1 MNKETLEH
9 ISSLMDGELSR
20 ETGLFLTK
28 RLSADKE
35 LTGAWERYH
44 LIRDCI
50 RQPGT
55 RAPVVDLSLRMKNA
69 LADEVNEPAQNWTV
83 NRWLKPVSG
92 IAIAAS
98 VALMAIVAIGPGPS
112 PQTGD
117 TASSP
122 TVQPF
127 SSPNVLPSSLITQ
140 AASYSPQAQ
149 GRDARLSAYLLRH
162 NQASNS
168 ITTLGFVSFVP
179 MVASATY
186 EDSLLE
192 DLLLEDP
199 QLDEASGEAV
209 ESTTADSP

>member
-55 RAPVVDLSLRMKNA
+55 GRPVVNLSLRIKNT
-69 LADEVNEPAQNWTV
+69 LLDEPAEPSRSWSDS
-83 NRWLKPVSG
+83 RWLKPVSG
-92 IAIAAS
+92 FAIAAS
-98 VALMAIVAIGPGPS
+98 VALLAIVAVGPDQS

-117 TASSP
+117 VASTP
-122 TVQPF
+122 AVQPF
-127 SSPNVLPSSLITQ
+127 SSPNVLPSSINTQ
-140 AASYSPQAQ
+140 PASYSPQMQ

-162 NQASNS
+162 NQVSGS
-168 ITTLGFVSFVP
+168 ITNLGFVGFVP
-179 MVASATY
+179 MVASVKSQ
-186 EDSLLE
+186 DFQLE
-192 DLLLEDP
+192 EI
-199 QLDEASGEAV
+199 SGVAV
-209 ESTTADSP
+209 EPLPADLP